1 MIRRVLKRLYEK
13 TKFIT
18 KRANLGRD
26 KSSSPDVHPQFS
38 RGHGDTGR
46 DLKVNDLNLTYGYPL
61 VHQYADPDFD
71 VYKPGKL
78 QFKISCLNP

>member
-1 MIRRVLKRLYEK
+1 M
-13 TKFIT
+13 
-18 KRANLGRD
+18 GRD

-38 RGHGDTGR
+38 QGHGDTGR
-46 DLKVNDLNLTYGYPL
+46 DLKVNDLNLTHGYPL

-78 QFKISCLNP
+78 